1 MPIEDVDEIRPI
13 IIVWAL
19 RDGGSVWVGV
29 HIVSTVGGLRSVG
42 AGCRRSWQLVVRV
55 WVRFAGRMGR
65 GWRGR
70 LVLVVRVRRGNT
82 GTFADG

>member
-1 MPIEDVDEIRPI
+1 MPVEDVDEIRPI

-19 RDGGSVWVGV
+19 RDGGSVGVGV

-42 AGCRRSWQLVVRV
+42 VGCRRSWRSVVRV
-55 WVRFAGRMGR
+55 WARFASRMGR

-70 LVLVVRVRRGNT
+70 LVLVVMVWRGNT